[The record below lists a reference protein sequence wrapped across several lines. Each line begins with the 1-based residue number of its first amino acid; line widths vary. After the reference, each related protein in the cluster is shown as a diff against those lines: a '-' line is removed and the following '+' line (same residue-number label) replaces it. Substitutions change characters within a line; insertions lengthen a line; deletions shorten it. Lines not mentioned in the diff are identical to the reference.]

1 MRIPARHSSL
11 QDFEKNPEITI
22 LIVSLH
28 TGGTG
33 LDMTVAHKCILVDL
47 WWNEAIQNQ
56 AFCRLLRHG
65 QTKNVECVK
74 MIVQGSI
81 DEYMLDLQTKKTED
95 IKSTMG
101 DDILKKR
108 DTVITLLKLFADVD
122 EDGSGRL
129 FVRPKAGRNRRGK
142 LKEALSLGKSHNM
155 GK

>member
-1 MRIPARHSSL
+1 
-11 QDFEKNPEITI
+11 
-22 LIVSLH
+22 
-28 TGGTG
+28 
-33 LDMTVAHKCILVDL
+33 
-47 WWNEAIQNQ
+47 
-56 AFCRLLRHG
+56 
-65 QTKNVECVK
+65 

>member
-1 MRIPARHSSL
+1 MRIAARHSSL
-11 QDFEKNPEITI
+11 EDFEKNPDITI

-65 QTKNVECVK
+65 QTKNVECIK
-74 MIVQGSI
+74 MIVKGSI
-81 DEYMLDLQTKKTED
+81 DEYMLNLQTKKTED

-101 DDILKKR
+101 DDIL
-108 DTVITLLKLFADVD
+108 
-122 EDGSGRL
+122 
-129 FVRPKAGRNRRGK
+129 
-142 LKEALSLGKSHNM
+142 
-155 GK
+155 